1 MSSVVGVVPTG
12 DNQIIVEPTDEGL
25 ALSNPVNPIDFD
37 NWWRSKVVL
46 SDDCLTLQKKHNYI
60 VRLTMKVPSD
70 GMYQVVLYGDGFTN
84 NSLCQVPVT
93 ASEDFQVIDVEFP
106 DFGVDFWSDGYV
118 ILCNGWVAGTTVL
131 KKVQVFEKQK
141 GSETAIK
148 PVKTVNYDDTIYNLA
163 GQRVGPSY
171 KGIVVSK
178 GRKMVK

>member
-37 NWWRSKVVL
+37 NWWWSKVVL

-70 GMYQVVLYGDGFTN
+70 GMYQVVLYGSGFTN

-93 ASEDFQVIDVEFP
+93 AGDDFQVIDV
-106 DFGVDFWSDGYV
+106 DFWSDGH
-118 ILCNGWVAGTTVL
+118 IFFQSGWVVGTTIL
-131 KKVQVFEKQK
+131 KKVEILEKVS
-141 GSETAIK
+141 GNTVAIK
-148 PVKTVNYDDTIYNLA
+148 TAKVSKADDTIYNLA
-163 GQRVGPSY
+163 GQRVDSSY
-171 KGIVVSK
+171 RGVVIK
-178 GRKMVK
+178 NGKKFVK